1 LEQLNLMGQGRW
13 QHGGEGIK
21 GAVKDATERQFS
33 TKSGRGA
40 VRAGLVF
47 SLAMSSRTSLRSV
60 FSSWSAL
67 IALLSLGVL
76 GGALSG
82 CSRPTAYVIEGDTMV
97 YTLTNLH
104 PDERRGLAYSL
115 NYQQDGLIPV
125 CTQVNIDSVNQQELR
140 FTVSGTGR
148 QYRYLF
154 TRHLRDAIDMHM
166 SRYFGPNCPDLTAL
180 SEADRVGIQQGQ
192 VFQGMSK
199 QGVILAIGYP
209 PEHQTPSLEADQW
222 SYWRNS
228 HSRFQVYF
236 VGGLVSGIQQ

>member
-1 LEQLNLMGQGRW
+1 
-13 QHGGEGIK
+13 
-21 GAVKDATERQFS
+21 
-33 TKSGRGA
+33 
-40 VRAGLVF
+40 
-47 SLAMSSRTSLRSV
+47 MSSHASLRSL
-60 FSSWSAL
+60 FSSTFFSGSVLLAL
-67 IALLSLGVL
+67 VSLALM

-82 CSRPTAYVIEGDTMV
+82 CSRPTAYVIEGETLV

-104 PDERRGLAYSL
+104 PDDQRSLAYSL

-125 CTQVNIDSVNQQELR
+125 CTQVNIDSVNQRELR
-140 FTVSGTGR
+140 FTVGATGR

-166 SRYFGPNCPDLTAL
+166 NRYFGPNCPDLTAL
-180 SEADRVGIQQGQ
+180 SEADRSGIQQGQ

-209 PEHQTPSLEADQW
+209 PEHQTPSLDADQW

-228 HSRFQVYF
+228 HRRFQVYF